1 MPRCLLTILS
11 LILAMSLSKITADRI
26 VTTRKH
32 LKTSS
37 EYKIDSDRSKISII
51 RDTIIHPQNKI
62 RFCGY
67 EKSLR
72 ATKETIFIENL
83 CDSTISNIAFTI
95 KYLDSNGRQLHQRGI
110 NLKTDIPPRNARRF
124 DLKSWDTQKSFYYI
138 YGEKPR
144 KSATPYDITISAD
157 TIIITP
163 CIQ

>member
-1 MPRCLLTILS
+1 MPRCSLIILS
-11 LILAMSLSKITADRI
+11 LLLAMPFSKMTADRI
-26 VTTRKH
+26 TTTRKH
-32 LKTSS
+32 LKTST
-37 EYKIDSDRSKISII
+37 EYKINSEHLSYISS
-51 RDTIIHPQNKI
+51 DTIIHPQNKI

-110 NLKTDIPPRNARRF
+110 NLKTNIPPRNARRF
-124 DLKSWDTQKSFYYI
+124 DLKSWDSQKSFYYI
-138 YGEKPR
+138 NGEKPR
-144 KSATPYDITISAD
+144 KSATPYDITISTD